1 MSDAEKTKTRMS
13 DEERRALAEKLDRDL
28 DEFIS
33 SRKETRYTEGWNE
46 ATWEQVGRTLPDC
59 DSCQR

>member
-1 MSDAEKTKTRMS
+1 MS